1 MLPTQEKSKESV
13 AFKVLLTEQ
22 VCTRLLSSSHVSS
35 TASAFISP
43 PFFAGCCPQLKPKCD
58 QVRQP
63 QLGYKGL
70 LRGGHFHASLRVCF
84 MYIQLEYNIFSQG
97 NFIFIYLYFPS

>member
-70 LRGGHFHASLRVCF
+70 LRGGHASLRVCF